1 VDRRAFLGTLASG
14 LVAAPLASAVEP
26 VRIGILSPLAAPIQS
41 SVLTAFRE
49 RLAELSYVDGQNLAI
64 EYRFAEERLAR
75 VPNLAAE
82 LIGMGVKV
90 IISIGPAVLKAVK
103 SATATVP
110 IVAIDF
116 ESDPVAAGF
125 VASIARPGGNVTGT
139 FLDQAE
145 LSGKWLEL
153 LKETTPKLAR
163 VAVAWDS
170 STPPYQLNAIKASA
184 QSVGVDLLALTIKG
198 LDDFDGAFAQAS
210 RSHAQAMVILSSPLV
225 SRVGARLA
233 NLAARRHLPTISMFR
248 ENVTAGCLMAYGP
261 SLVDGWRSL
270 GSFAG
275 RILKGTPPAE
285 LPIERPTR
293 FELVVNLK
301 TAKGLGL
308 TIPPSLLQRADQAI
322 E

>member
-1 VDRRAFLGTLASG
+1 MDRRAFLGTLASG
-14 LVAAPLASAVEP
+14 LVAAPLPSAVEP

-82 LIGMGVKV
+82 LIIGLGVKV

-210 RSHAQAMVILSSPLV
+210 RSPEAPSDNLDVPRERDRRV
-225 SRVGARLA
+225 SHGLWAESGGRLA
-233 NLAARRHLPTISMFR
+233 ESWVVRGQDLEGYSAR
-248 ENVTAGCLMAYGP
+248 
-261 SLVDGWRSL
+261 
-270 GSFAG
+270 
-275 RILKGTPPAE
+275 
-285 LPIERPTR
+285 
-293 FELVVNLK
+293 
-301 TAKGLGL
+301 
-308 TIPPSLLQRADQAI
+308 
-322 E
+322 